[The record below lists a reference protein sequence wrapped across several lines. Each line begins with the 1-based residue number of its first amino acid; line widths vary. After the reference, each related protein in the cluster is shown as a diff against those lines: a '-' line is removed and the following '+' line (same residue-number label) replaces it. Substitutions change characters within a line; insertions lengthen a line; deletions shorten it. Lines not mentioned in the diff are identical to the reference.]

1 MKTKAIV
8 LGLLLLVVPAAHA
21 TVSSVGFDLTTPNM
35 ASANPTG
42 DINTATIFTLT
53 DLGSTNNTSG
63 FFVGLPPQD
72 FGSVSF
78 APGIGK
84 SLIIRSPAFGIFVS
98 STFTTIVNNSGFLNL
113 LVSGMWTEG
122 TFRTPTIVS
131 PADLRIGLTQTPPTT
146 GQISFSGTMS
156 IMPTTV
162 VPEPSTV
169 WLFFSGIVGVILAG
183 SRLRKVLD

>member
-1 MKTKAIV
+1 MKIKAIV
-8 LGLLLLVVPAAHA
+8 FAIVLAAIPAKA
-21 TVSSVGFDLTTPNM
+21 TVSSIGFDLTDPNLAT
-35 ASANPTG
+35 ASPTG
-42 DINTATIFTLT
+42 NINSATVFTLN

-72 FGSVSF
+72 FGTVSF

-98 STFTTIVNNSGFLNL
+98 NAFTTIVNNSGFLNL
-113 LVSGMWTEG
+113 LVAGNWTEG
-122 TFRTPTIVS
+122 SFRTPTIVS
-131 PADLRIGLTQTPPTT
+131 PAEVRIGLTQTPPTT